1 MISRLLPGSRGLT
14 GSLALTLGFV
24 GAIVNP
30 AHADLVPPNEKI
42 IMHVLRVEGQREYA
56 GKYRFYMVTRPW
68 RMPVPREGAKR
79 PLITATPLSS
89 NGELNTKNVSPIY
102 ALHVGAIPAKKE
114 IRGDVAAL
122 FEEPANGVLLS
133 EPIDR
138 RRTAPEQ
145 QPETTLTTRYKIVIK
160 DIPGAKDTPAV
171 TKLSLAKVSEEWTG
185 IREPAGRGVLVVVS
199 AVALLGLVGR
209 LRSRHE
215 RA

>member
-1 MISRLLPGSRGLT
+1 MISRLLPGSGRFT
-14 GSLALTLGFV
+14 GSLALTLGFM
-24 GAIVNP
+24 GAIVTP

-42 IMHVLRVEGQREYA
+42 IMHVLCVEGQREYA

-68 RMPVPREGAKR
+68 RMPALREGAKR

-89 NGELNTKNVSPIY
+89 NGELNTKN
-102 ALHVGAIPAKKE
+102 AKKE

-185 IREPAGRGVLVVVS
+185 IREPAGRGVLVAVS

-209 LRSRHE
+209 LRIRRE
-215 RA
+215 PT